1 MVRVKRGFRGW
12 RRHKKVFERAKG
24 FRGSLKK
31 LYRVSK
37 EAVTHAMK
45 YATVD
50 RRNRKRDFRRLWIT
64 RIGIAAKG
72 LGTSYNKLINALKN
86 KKVGLNRKSLADMAV
101 FDPSAFAKLVEF
113 VKK

>member
-12 RRHKKVFERAKG
+12 RRHKKVFLRAKG
-24 FRGSLKK
+24 FRGSLRK

-45 YATVD
+45 HATIG
-50 RRNRKRDFRRLWIT
+50 RRNRKRDFRRLWVT

-86 KKVGLNRKSLADMAV
+86 KKIGLNRKSLADLAV
-101 FDPSAFAKLVEF
+101 FDPAAFAKLVES
-113 VKK
+113 VKV